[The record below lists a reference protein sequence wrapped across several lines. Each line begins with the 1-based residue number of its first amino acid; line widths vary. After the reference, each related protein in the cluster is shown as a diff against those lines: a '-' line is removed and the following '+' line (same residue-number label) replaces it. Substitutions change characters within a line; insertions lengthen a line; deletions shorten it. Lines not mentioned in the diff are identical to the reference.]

1 MKTVTIN
8 KIKVR
13 IFEEKELREKL
24 NMKEEDIDIVLE
36 YQRTFPE
43 LLQEGVDGFV
53 IDTKKL
59 HKSLGVGRDYST
71 WIKGRIN
78 KYNFKESVDYDKKWY
93 KNNIKFDDTKTG
105 DVKLDINN
113 SNQMVRNGYELKYFV
128 TLNRAKELCMIENN
142 EIANIVRK
150 YFITLES
157 TLRNYEEWNKVR
169 EPEKQNANIL
179 KSKIGEYAS
188 RNLDCYD
195 LGGLC
200 SREFNLINKSLTGC
214 TALEIKLKL
223 GYLDKMTR
231 EHLSVEYNKAIS
243 YLQLFDINLL
253 QCNIDFENRS
263 KMINNIC
270 ELNYKHLKEEFN
282 K

>member
-24 NMKEEDIDIVLE
+24 NMKEEDIEIVLE

-53 IDTKKL
+53 IDGDILWNKL
-59 HKSLGVGRDYST
+59 GKPHGEYGK
-71 WIKGRIN
+71 W
-78 KYNFKESVDYDKKWY
+78 FKRKISESFIENIDFSRYDK
-93 KNNIKFDDTKTG
+93 IVGT
-105 DVKLDINN
+105 INN
-113 SNQMVRNGYELKYFV
+113 GNGKLVERHMFTIETAKTIGFMTGTDKRSDERIRN
-128 TLNRAKELCMIENN
+128 N
-142 EIANIVRK
+142 ANMLRK
-150 YFITLES
+150 YFMIMES

-200 SREFNLINKSLTGC
+200 SREFNLINKSLTGY

-231 EHLSVEYNKAIS
+231 EHLNIEYNKAIS

>member
-24 NMKEEDIDIVLE
+24 NMKEEDIEIVLE

-78 KYNFKESVDYDKKWY
+78 KYNFKESVDYIVKSLIHQNGGINKKGGDKKS
-93 KNNIKFDDTKTG
+93 K
-105 DVKLDINN
+105 
-113 SNQMVRNGYELKYFV
+113 SYFV